1 MISAQNL
8 QCLLLQG
15 ELPVLGGGAGVVI
28 LAETSKSLRF
38 HGHLERT
45 RDRVGR
51 ASWSLRDVGKVSP
64 YYPR

>member
-1 MISAQNL
+1 M
-8 QCLLLQG
+8 
-15 ELPVLGGGAGVVI
+15 LGGGAGVMI

-45 RDRVGR
+45 RDGVGR